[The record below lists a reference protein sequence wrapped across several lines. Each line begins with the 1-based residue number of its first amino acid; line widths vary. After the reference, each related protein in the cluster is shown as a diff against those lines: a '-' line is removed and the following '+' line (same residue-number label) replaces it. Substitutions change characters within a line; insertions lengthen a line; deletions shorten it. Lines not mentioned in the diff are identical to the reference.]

1 MAADPTFVL
10 RRLSMQF
17 SHPFPCSIFEME
29 LPEEAETTEQ
39 ISSDLQ
45 VLTRLYMLLHK
56 GVAADEDV
64 RIFFMASL
72 LCLVRSERE
81 LKDIKTGFVFSEN

>member
-1 MAADPTFVL
+1 MADPTFVL

-17 SHPFPCSIFEME
+17 SHSFPCSIFEME
-29 LPEEAETTEQ
+29 LPEEAETTEE

-45 VLTRLYMLLHK
+45 ALTRLYMLLHK

-72 LCLVRSERE
+72 LSCEKRER
-81 LKDIKTGFVFSEN
+81 TRRH

>member
-1 MAADPTFVL
+1 VPDPTFVL

-17 SHPFPCSIFEME
+17 SHSFPFSIFEME

-45 VLTRLYMLLHK
+45 ALTRL
-56 GVAADEDV
+56 
-64 RIFFMASL
+64 
-72 LCLVRSERE
+72 
-81 LKDIKTGFVFSEN
+81 